1 MLYKLL
7 RLQSIWRQIR
17 LSAAFPYLS
26 LLIWL
31 LPLLLFTSGQNSL
44 MAHDEGLYAWRARRM
59 FDSGDWIAPW
69 GTVHHKTPGFYWMI
83 ASAYTIFGM
92 SEVSA
97 RIPSAIAGILCLF
110 LIYKIGT
117 IILNQKLAWLAAAIL
132 SVEFLWLQYCRLGA
146 PDVPMIFLVLLAIFS
161 LLKAELQPKYS
172 AIWQFV
178 AGFCLGL
185 GFFVRSFM
193 IFLPAMAL
201 LPYLIGEHRRHRHL
215 ASPVLYLG
223 LILGFIPT
231 FLWLWLSWQR
241 YGSNSLNALLQ
252 FVVQLGSEERAGNN
266 IIFYFWNVPLKAF
279 PWFFFSVLGLVVV
292 CRRPLPN
299 YHLLLVGFP
308 IVLFTEL
315 SIFSTRLSHYSL
327 GLYPFIAF
335 LAALG
340 LDWLG
345 KIYEKTQPY
354 KNLPRNL
361 SYGFG
366 GLGILLL
373 LAGIYLLIWG
383 NVEIRQYAPLG
394 LFVGLSWLILPGVWI
409 GRHHYNYQF
418 FTANYWLAG
427 WLIPCWL
434 ALAIAGSLGLI
445 GDYNPA
451 FRKFFHDPAIAS
463 ILQTQP
469 IYFVKLD
476 GKNTV
481 LLNFYTPIHGKT
493 VDTIFQL
500 PASSYAW
507 IYLKNSP
514 DLSRPHRVVG
524 TVQDYQLIQ
533 VKEIDYR

>member
-1 MLYKLL
+1 MLHKSHL
-7 RLQSIWRQIR
+7 LQSIWRQFR
-17 LSAAFPYLS
+17 LSAAFPYIS

-69 GTVHHKTPGFYWMI
+69 GTVHHKTPGFYWLI
-83 ASAYTIFGM
+83 ASAYTLFGM
-92 SEVSA
+92 SEVST
-97 RIPSAIAGILCLF
+97 RIPSAIAGIFCLF
-110 LIYKIGT
+110 LIYEIGK

-132 SVEFLWLQYCRLGA
+132 SLEFLWLQYCRLGA

-161 LLKAELQPKYS
+161 LLKAELQPKY
-172 AIWQFV
+172 AKFWQFI
-178 AGFCLGL
+178 AGLCLGL
-185 GFFVRSFM
+185 GFLVRSFM
-193 IFLPAMAL
+193 IFLPAIAL

-215 ASPVLYLG
+215 SSPIFYLG

-231 FLWLWLSWQR
+231 LIWLWLSWQR
-241 YGSNSLNALLQ
+241 YGSNSLEALLQ
-252 FVVQLGSEERAGNN
+252 FVFQLGSEERRGNG

-279 PWFFFSVLGLVVV
+279 PWTFFSLLGLVVV
-292 CRRPLPN
+292 FRRPIPN

-327 GLYPFIAF
+327 SLYPFIAL

-340 LDWLG
+340 LNWLG
-345 KIYEKTQPY
+345 KAYEKTQPPR
-354 KNLPRNL
+354 NLPRNL

-383 NVEIRQYAPLG
+383 NADISKCAAFG
-394 LFVGLSWLILPGVWI
+394 LIVGLGWLILPVVWI
-409 GRHHYNYQF
+409 YRHHFGYTF
-418 FTANYWLAG
+418 LTARYWLAG

-434 ALAIAGSLGLI
+434 GLAVAGSLGLV

-451 FRKFFHDPAIAS
+451 FRKFFQEPAIAS
-463 ILQTQP
+463 ILQSQP

-476 GKNTV
+476 GKNAV
-481 LLNFYTPIHGKT
+481 LLNFYTPIHGKSL
-493 VDTIFQL
+493 DTISQL

-507 IYLKNSP
+507 IYLQSSP
-514 DLSRPHRVVG
+514 DLSRPYRIVG
-524 TVQDYQLIQ
+524 TVEGYQLIQ
-533 VKEIDYR
+533 VL